1 MLRFNFLL
9 WAFLFFFFLRSFTQW
24 FLTRLNVSHL
34 RQHGDAVPEIF
45 QEAIDREKLEKIS
58 AYSIDSAR
66 FGIRASLAQ
75 QAFFLMILLSGFLP
89 WLVETLSRWDG
100 GIILSG
106 LFFFGAL
113 GLLTTLFQIPFDLY
127 ETFVIEQRYG
137 FNTETLRLWLIDLLK
152 GIALSALLGGALL
165 CLILSLITKGG
176 EHWWVWAWVLVGLL
190 ELLILWLYPVL
201 IAPWFNK
208 FEPIHDPE
216 LEQGI
221 RALMEKVGLRPK
233 GVWRMDASKRS
244 KHTNAYFTG
253 FGKNKRIVLFDTLL
267 TSHTAEEILAVL
279 AHEIGHW
286 KKKHV
291 LKQLLLAEM
300 LSFAAFFILA
310 QLLAWPLLYRTFG
323 FPEPIPYVGLLLM
336 GALFGPLGY
345 FAQPLGAALSRRFER
360 EADDFALNLIQK
372 AEPMINALKRL
383 AVDNLANLF
392 PHPLYAWFYY
402 SHPPLVKRISRLKTL
417 SPKLAEAIN
426 VS

>member
-1 MLRFNFLL
+1 MLQFNFLL
-9 WAFLFFFFLRSFTQW
+9 WAFLFSFFLRSFTQW
-24 FLTRLNVSHL
+24 LLTLLNISYL
-34 RQHGDAVPEIF
+34 RQHGNAVPEIF
-45 QEAIDREKLEKIS
+45 QDTVDQEKLKKIS

-66 FGIRASLAQ
+66 FGIPASLAQ
-75 QAFFLMILLSGFLP
+75 QAFFLIILLCGFLP
-89 WLVETLSRWDG
+89 WLVEILSRWG
-100 GIILSG
+100 GGVIFSG

-113 GLLTTLFQIPFDLY
+113 GLLTHLFQIPFDLY

-137 FNTETLRLWLIDLLK
+137 FNTETLKLWLVDLLK
-152 GIALSALLGGALL
+152 GLILSALLGGVL
-165 CLILSLITKGG
+165 LSLLLSLVIKGG
-176 EHWWVWAWVLVGLL
+176 EYWWVWAWVLVGLL

-201 IAPWFNK
+201 TAPWFNK
-208 FEPIHDPE
+208 FEPIQDAE
-216 LEQGI
+216 LERGI
-221 RALMEKVGLRPK
+221 HALMEKVGLRPK

-286 KKKHV
+286 KKKHI

-310 QLLAWPLLYRTFG
+310 QLIAWPLLYQTFG
-323 FPEPIPYVGLLLM
+323 LAEPIPYVGLLLM
-336 GALFGPLGY
+336 AALFGPLSY
-345 FAQPLGAALSRRFER
+345 FAQPLGSALSRRFER
-360 EADDFALNLIQK
+360 EADDFALSLIQK
-372 AEPMINALKRL
+372 GEPIVNAFKRL

-402 SHPPLVKRISRLKTL
+402 SHPPLVERISRMKMASANL
-417 SPKLAEAIN
+417 PAQ
-426 VS
+426 